1 VVDDDPIIRQFAM
14 LALSRKG
21 FECEPSDNGREAIEL
36 AKLMSYDLVVT
47 DICMPEMNGQE
58 VAAELL
64 ALQRRPVM
72 IVVTGVDDDDLPDN
86 LRKLGVSDVWRKPVN
101 YFALAVKARALV
113 EQRLAKNLAEETVQ
127 VPIPVAKSADSLSPD
142 EEEAI
147 SRAADTT
154 GGMAEE
160 RQIVKLRARVDRSV
174 GTQAQAS
181 IGAIP
186 SQTATAAANHT
197 QLPTE
202 PSDPVRSD
210 VTAPAGGTP
219 PAKSPRATR
228 SPSRPITQQRSN
240 VATQATTVSP
250 RTSTGRTKTQNAS
263 QSTNPT
269 TESLATKVSQ
279 VTQNLQTPPHD
290 FDGFAAA
297 SGNSFNSRDLAEA
310 VEGDPIFAL
319 EVLRMINSLI
329 YNSNRAVMPPKNSSP
344 VVNVSSGVSSVIL
357 FASGAIFGS
366 LLSWLGAG
374 TWLHQ

>member
-1 VVDDDPIIRQFAM
+1 
-14 LALSRKG
+14 
-21 FECEPSDNGREAIEL
+21 
-36 AKLMSYDLVVT
+36 
-47 DICMPEMNGQE
+47 
-58 VAAELL
+58 
-64 ALQRRPVM
+64 
-72 IVVTGVDDDDLPDN
+72 
-86 LRKLGVSDVWRKPVN
+86 
-101 YFALAVKARALV
+101 
-113 EQRLAKNLAEETVQ
+113 
-127 VPIPVAKSADSLSPD
+127 
-142 EEEAI
+142 
-147 SRAADTT
+147 
-154 GGMAEE
+154 
-160 RQIVKLRARVDRSV
+160 
-174 GTQAQAS
+174 
-181 IGAIP
+181 
-186 SQTATAAANHT
+186 
-197 QLPTE
+197 
-202 PSDPVRSD
+202 
-210 VTAPAGGTP
+210 
-219 PAKSPRATR
+219 
-228 SPSRPITQQRSN
+228 